1 MADIVEHALSLLP
14 PAERAAIQQALDA
27 AAAEPISGFI
37 VKKAGTLL
45 VEMLPPDRAAVALRA
60 VAGAFSLIARASPQ
74 VADAMRTVE
83 GRLSI
88 AMAVAMTAITGF
100 SPGLPGTPGAKAYL
114 IPRKNKGTQVVS
126 WQIAVAGLREMASE
140 DGWTLTAIAVHAGDL
155 VMCPSASTGEYAM
168 ELVPGGESVPPGA
181 RDDKNRPIVEAPWLP
196 VPLDESTP
204 TPPAMRRQQAARTWD
219 TLAGFLVLARSR
231 DTGKLHAWRFVDRST
246 LIIRRDSS
254 DSYGYAANDVNLPEA
269 FDGRGKDQN
278 AWKRDKAF
286 ESPWI
291 KWPLEMAE
299 KAAIGYAL
307 RRGMVPLADRLTAVL
322 RAENNAAQTI
332 DTTSEVVQARPRIHV
347 PTQALPAPSLDT
359 TDETAKLD
367 RVPADR
373 EPDGQTT

>member
-1 MADIVEHALSLLP
+1 MADLVEHALSLLP
-14 PAERAAIQQALDA
+14 PAERTAIQQALDA
-27 AAAEPISGFI
+27 AAAEPIAGFI

-140 DGWTLTAIAVHAGDL
+140 DGWTMTAIAIHAGDL

-181 RDDKNRPIVEAPWLP
+181 RDDKNRPIVEAPWSP

-219 TLAGFLVLARSR
+219 TLAGFLVLARFR

-254 DSYGYAANDVNLPEA
+254 DSYGYAARDLTS
-269 FDGRGKDQN
+269 DQ
-278 AWKRDKAF
+278 AWKRDKAE

-332 DTTSEVVQARPRIHV
+332 DTTSEVVQSRPRIHV

-367 RVPADR
+367 RAPADR